1 MGAQAT
7 MGDNAEFEKLST
19 LEARLAAALDRI
31 AVGVG
36 EALTQLPPEDP
47 AYTSGALE
55 DAQIRAEAAEARVAE
70 LEAWIEAQ
78 GTPRATGDHAALE
91 AERDAALA
99 RAAALD
105 ADAHDWSRAVA
116 QRDETIADLRAAL
129 AEAQGDAGSGAAPD
143 PEQSGEI
150 ARLTARIADLEGK
163 LARMRAERAE
173 AIAERDEA
181 RDIAEELQVAGGM
194 DPDDRAM
201 ALRAEVKE
209 LRTIT
214 ERLTKN
220 INRLRGDKA
229 GDPGVLNKSLVVE
242 LDALRAARASEAAE
256 IERILADLS
265 RADAG
270 EGEHA

>member
-1 MGAQAT
+1 
-7 MGDNAEFEKLST
+7 
-19 LEARLAAALDRI
+19 
-31 AVGVG
+31 
-36 EALTQLPPEDP
+36 
-47 AYTSGALE
+47 
-55 DAQIRAEAAEARVAE
+55 
-70 LEAWIEAQ
+70 
-78 GTPRATGDHAALE
+78 
-91 AERDAALA
+91 
-99 RAAALD
+99 
-105 ADAHDWSRAVA
+105 
-116 QRDETIADLRAAL
+116 
-129 AEAQGDAGSGAAPD
+129 
-143 PEQSGEI
+143 
-150 ARLTARIADLEGK
+150 
-163 LARMRAERAE
+163 
-173 AIAERDEA
+173 
-181 RDIAEELQVAGGM
+181 
-194 DPDDRAM
+194 M